1 MRSHWISIALAS
13 TRVIQH
19 VTATPIVQK
28 RTARWIAAKWNST
41 KGVYREEGMQLTMT
55 VRTQQT
61 LYQRPD
67 MLKIESSIRT

>member
-1 MRSHWISIALAS
+1 MHQYCHLKNCTIS
-13 TRVIQH
+13 TF
-19 VTATPIVQK
+19 TAFCL
-28 RTARWIAAKWNST
+28 T

-67 MLKIESSIRT
+67 MLKIKSIIAF

>member
-1 MRSHWISIALAS
+1 MKMIKTLIVMFVVIA
-13 TRVIQH
+13 
-19 VTATPIVQK
+19 VTFLYMY
-28 RTARWIAAKWNST
+28 NYT